1 MGNGQHGSGLQRRE
15 WIGQAVD
22 DAPNP
27 ASFTVIVTGRSQT
40 VDCRWEVTRYFHREL
55 TRAKLCPA
63 LRVLGQEI
71 GFSFLTLGAVVF
83 VLALARKRKLSL
95 PVSRI

>member
-1 MGNGQHGSGLQRRE
+1 MLISFY
-15 WIGQAVD
+15 GQA
-22 DAPNP
+22 
-27 ASFTVIVTGRSQT
+27 

-55 TRAKLCPA
+55 SRAKLCPA